1 MEAST
6 NTGSSQNRRSIR
18 SVLIHRPM
26 QREFTLITVII
37 LMFSMVLVAFLIRH
51 TLNETISNNVSS
63 FGKIGAYNVLS
74 DVSFDLTVRVIL
86 VMFITII
93 TIALFGVFFLHRVA
107 GPVYRFHQLFLK
119 INQDEIPQDVHLR
132 RKDFFK
138 ELAVELNLL
147 FKLLRKRKTAIQQIN
162 GIIAQ
167 VSGQEAPEETRKKLE
182 EIRQI
187 LKVSKDSS

>member
-18 SVLIHRPM
+18 SILIHRPM

-138 ELAVELNLL
+138 ELAIELNLL

-162 GIIAQ
+162 GIVTQ
-167 VSGQEAPEETRKKLE
+167 VSGQEAPEEIRKKLE

-187 LKVSKDSS
+187 LKGSKDSS